1 MDISQILSS
10 LSPEDMQNLQSLASS
25 LMSESDPKQQ
35 APPPPPKQ
43 AQANPFEGIDLNML
57 GNMTSMLSAFS
68 NSANDP
74 RCQLILSLKP
84 LLSEEKRH
92 RADEAVKIIKLMD
105 LLPLLRET
113 GLFG

>member
-25 LMSESDPKQQ
+25 LMSEADTKQQ
-35 APPPPPKQ
+35 APPPPKQ
-43 AQANPFEGIDLNML
+43 TQTNPFEGIDLSML